1 MKTQT
6 LLLLLLVAALYT
18 ACQEETQPLLLDET
32 QLVEV
37 LADVHIA
44 EAAGQ
49 QLRGATKDSVMQVYY
64 AQICSI
70 HQVDQDE
77 FMRSMEQL
85 RDEPERLQN
94 LYDKVTEAIERVD
107 AKTQ

>member
-1 MKTQT
+1 M
-6 LLLLLLVAALYT
+6 
-18 ACQEETQPLLLDET
+18 ACQEETQPLPLDEA
-32 QLVEV
+32 QLIEV

-64 AQICSI
+64 AQVCSI
-70 HQVDQDE
+70 HQVDQAA
-77 FMRSMEQL
+77 FVQSMEQL
-85 RDEPERLQN
+85 RNEPERLQN
-94 LYDKVTEAIERVD
+94 IYDKVTEAIERVD